1 MDIDQASN
9 FLIGTILIGLGL
21 CVITVAIVF
30 INNIISKFWK
40 PVNFGYFFPKS
51 MVDQQPTRFATQ
63 EELQKVEPSV
73 DNIPVTTA
81 QK

>member
-21 CVITVAIVF
+21 CIITVAIVF
-30 INNIISKFWK
+30 INNIISKFWQ

-51 MVDQQPTRFATQ
+51 MLDQQPKRFAT
-63 EELQKVEPSV
+63 EEEMQKVEPSIV
-73 DNIPVTTA
+73 NTTTS
-81 QK
+81 K

>member
-30 INNIISKFWK
+30 INNIISKFWQ

-51 MVDQQPTRFATQ
+51 MLDQQPKRFAT
-63 EELQKVEPSV
+63 EEEMQKVEPSIV
-73 DNIPVTTA
+73 NTTTS
-81 QK
+81 K

>member
-9 FLIGTILIGLGL
+9 FLVGTILIGLGL

-30 INNIISKFWK
+30 INNIVSKFWQ

-51 MVDQQPTRFATQ
+51 MVEQPTRFATQ

-73 DNIPVTTA
+73 DSTIINTS

>member
-21 CVITVAIVF
+21 CIITVAIVF
-30 INNIISKFWK
+30 INNIISKFWQ

-51 MVDQQPTRFATQ
+51 MVEQPTRFAT
-63 EELQKVEPSV
+63 EEEMQKVEPSIV
-73 DNIPVTTA
+73 NTTTS
-81 QK
+81 K